1 MDRYVFRAPSA
12 TRNGKPMPAVVIGY
26 GETEAEAKIDAT
38 HRGHRFDIEPSA
50 LVTHSVDYGVES
62 PRSFLA
68 ARQVVISETGAPDI
82 RVTLG
87 LGSFVHAHAEFT
99 DKVSVKGAEP
109 HRASIHLRRNEF
121 GEWGVVAG
129 CSHFSTSAPFSTK
142 PGSAYQTLK
151 DRLTKRVGEF
161 LKLESSAALLCEADA
176 RDANNAIYRAQES
189 RDELQA
195 QLIELEQI
203 IEVQR
208 TREASAKNGVILAPN
223 YPTEG
228 A

>member
-12 TRNGKPMPAVVIGY
+12 MRNGKPMPAVVIGY
-26 GETEAEAKIDAT
+26 GETEDTAKIDAT
-38 HRGHRFDIEPSA
+38 HRGHRFDIEPAA
-50 LVTHSVDYGVES
+50 LVALSVDYGVEP
-62 PRSFLA
+62 PREFLS
-68 ARQVVISETGAPDI
+68 ARQVVISETGTPDI

-87 LGSFVHAHAEFT
+87 LGCFVHAEFT

-109 HRASIHLRRNEF
+109 HRASIHLGRNEF

-195 QLIELEQI
+195 QLIELEET
-203 IEVQR
+203 IEAQR
-208 TREASAKNGVILAPN
+208 TREASAKNGVILAPT

-228 A
+228 V